1 MMSADPAGR
10 MMARREAV
18 VSRLVDLAKADERI
32 AAVWLQGSL
41 ARGDDDPFSDID
53 AYLAVT
59 DASFDAVWKAR
70 AQFLASLARPY
81 AWSDATAP
89 GLTAVH
95 ALLEGGIKIDLFFEA
110 VSKIGEQRRPAVH
123 VLFDR
128 DGTTQRLLIGFE
140 APKQAIAHVIGVI
153 IRMTRQG
160 ATWPLRLLHRGQWST
175 LAMMELDLVNQQV
188 AQLMAVRRDPAN
200 FYMNPFS
207 FYRLLDSAQQAEID
221 WLSGRALAAVSRRD
235 VQALKAVHLDVFDAL
250 LREGRA
256 ACATLGTAYPL
267 GEAEEADLRALLE
280 REWPG

>member
-1 MMSADPAGR
+1 MSAASAGR
-10 MMARREAV
+10 MVTRRDAV
-18 VSRLVDLAKADERI
+18 LSRLVELAKTDLRI

-53 AYLAVT
+53 AYVAVE
-59 DASFDAVWKAR
+59 DAAFDAVWKDR
-70 AQFLASLARPY
+70 AQFLASIARPY
-81 AWSDATAP
+81 ASSDATVP

-95 ALLEGGIKIDLFFEA
+95 ALLEGGVKIDLFFETA
-110 VSKIGEQRRPAVH
+110 SKIGEQRRPSVR

-128 DGTTQRLLIGFE
+128 DGAAQRLLTGFE
-140 APKQAIAHVIGVI
+140 APRQAIAYIIGIV

-175 LAMMELDLVNQQV
+175 LVMMELDLINQQV

-207 FYRLLDSAQQAEID
+207 FYRLLDCGQQAEID
-221 WLSGRALAAVSRRD
+221 ALTGRALAAVSRRD
-235 VQALKAVHLDVFDAL
+235 PQALKAVHLDIFDAL

-256 ACATLGTAYPL
+256 ACDALETPYPL
-267 GEAEEADLRALLE
+267 GETEEADLRALLE